1 MKKISASR
9 VNAVY
14 FWIIMFLLYLPI
26 FLLIIFSFNDST
38 LLVFPLK
45 GFTLKWYSKLA
56 GASELLRSLYS
67 SLSVGLISSIVSTFL
82 GAAGALA
89 ITRFEFKG
97 KNVFLSLA
105 AVPMIIP
112 YVVLGV
118 AMMILFRSFGIP
130 LTLWTVGIGHVVIN
144 IPYNILLVSAR
155 LAGFDKHLEEA
166 SMDLGA
172 NYWQTVQRV
181 YIPIAMPA
189 LVSAF
194 LSSFVTSFNEFAL
207 AFFLTGRENTLQ
219 MYIYSQLRFPSKLP
233 LVITL
238 ASITM
243 VASILVM
250 VLSEWLRQL
259 GEPGAGKGETSNG
272 E

>member
-1 MKKISASR
+1 MKKISAPT
-9 VNAVY
+9 VNAFY
-14 FWIIMFLLYLPI
+14 FWIITILLYLPI
-26 FLLIIFSFNDST
+26 LLLIVFSFNDST
-38 LLVFPLK
+38 FLIFPLK
-45 GFTLKWYSKLA
+45 GFTLKWYSQLM
-56 GASELLRSLYS
+56 GADELLRSLYN
-67 SLSVGLISSIVSTFL
+67 SLAVGLVSSIIATLL
-82 GAAGALA
+82 GAMGALA

-97 KNVFLSLA
+97 KNAFLGLA

-118 AMMILFRSFGIP
+118 AMMILFKAAGIP

-144 IPYNILLVSAR
+144 IPYNILIVAAR
-155 LAGFDKHLEEA
+155 LAGFDKSLEEA

-172 NYWQTVQRV
+172 NYWQTILRV
-181 YIPIAMPA
+181 YLPISMPA
-189 LVSAF
+189 LVASF

-219 MYIYSQLRFPSKLP
+219 MYLYSQLRFPSRLP
-233 LVITL
+233 LVVTL

-243 VASILVM
+243 VATIIVM
-250 VLSEWLRQL
+250 VLSEWLRRLGQPGVL
-259 GEPGAGKGETSNG
+259 KGEPEH